1 MEDFTRTVLARVAV
15 PTFIA
20 GVVASVVA
28 AFVGGA
34 PAAVGAI
41 LGTAIVLIFFI
52 VGQLFLAMVLR
63 NNPEL
68 ALSAALVIYLTKIG
82 VLMLLLFLLQGTT
95 AFDTRAFGF
104 TIILCTLVWTIA
116 EVWILAKTKALVVDP
131 NNVPEGAQRMADNA
145 PNADQ

>member
-28 AFVGGA
+28 AFVGGM
-34 PAAVGAI
+34 PAAIGAI

-95 AFDTRAFGF
+95 AFDPRAFGF
-104 TIILCTLVWTIA
+104 TIILGTLVWTIA